1 MREGGSSGNI
11 QEEKSRSHSK
21 DKFYIQTT
29 AKESVESFPL
39 AASIDSGKL
48 GENKKSLLRVM
59 LAQRIDSSGKNEDLK
74 RIGTLQ

>member
-11 QEEKSRSHSK
+11 HEEKSRSK

-39 AASIDSGKL
+39 AASIDSGKKG
-48 GENKKSLLRVM
+48 GENKLLRVM
-59 LAQRIDSSGKNEDLK
+59 LA
-74 RIGTLQ
+74 